1 MLQSLLGLGLAFA
14 GTALGQTACN
24 GNADYCGRSYSDVSF
39 IGAHDSPFVGDLL
52 TDNQNLDITQQLNF
66 GIRFLQGQTHMDL
79 GTLDMCHTSCLL
91 EDAGSLQ
98 SFLSEVKEWMDVNPN
113 EVVTLLITNGDSV
126 GIGNFSEAFVGSGIS
141 KYAYVPPGSP
151 NVLGI
156 DEWPTLQE
164 MINSGKRLVAFL
176 GEFSLR
182 FFLGGRIPSFPSFLP
197 FLVSRKDFQIDTPRW
212 PIPSLLRKCI
222 LISLFIDYG
231 ADMSSVPYI
240 LDEFAYFFET
250 PYDVTDASFPDC
262 SVNRPAG
269 ASPNGRMYI
278 VNHFLDLDIVGI
290 LIPDR
295 GAASTTNAATGT
307 GSIGAQSALCESLY
321 SRPPNFVLVDFTDQG
336 NVIAAQN
343 ALNGVS

>member
-1 MLQSLLGLGLAFA
+1 MMLQSLLGLGLAFA
-14 GTALGQTACN
+14 GTVLGQTACN
-24 GNADYCGRSYSDVSF
+24 GNADYCSRSYSDVSF

-98 SFLSEVKEWMDVNPN
+98 DFLSEVKEWIDVNPN

-141 KYAYVPPGSP
+141 EYAYVPPGSP

-176 GEFSLR
+176 
-182 FFLGGRIPSFPSFLP
+182 
-197 FLVSRKDFQIDTPRW
+197 
-212 PIPSLLRKCI
+212 
-222 LISLFIDYG
+222 DYG

-269 ASPNGRMYI
+269 ASPSGRMYI
-278 VNHFLDLDIVGI
+278 VNHFLDLDIFGI
-290 LIPDR
+290 LVPDR
-295 GAASTTNAATGT
+295 GAAGTTNAATGT

-343 ALNGVS
+343 ALNGES